1 MSEWESNRRS
11 LAASSYQRWQPPS
24 WDSAGSDAD
33 PLQTGVSGASSPIAA
48 AALEQLQQ
56 DAYAEAHALGLEEGR
71 AAGRQESAAQVA
83 RWSAL
88 IDALTQPWKM
98 VDRRV
103 ETELI
108 KLVQVLVRQLL
119 ERELRDSPE
128 ILLGWV
134 RAGLA
139 ALPRDADPVEIRM
152 HPEDAAWVRD
162 QLEENPRWRIA
173 EDDQLACGACRIQG
187 ADAEVDAGLDAR
199 LAAAFSQAFDGMT
212 GGVEAFHDA

>member
-1 MSEWESNRRS
+1 MSEWESKRCS
-11 LAASSYQRWQPPS
+11 LAASGYQRWQPPS
-24 WDSAGSDAD
+24 WDSTSPAAD
-33 PLQTGVSGASSPIAA
+33 PLQTGVSGASSPLAA

-83 RWSAL
+83 RWGAL

-119 ERELRDSPE
+119 ERELRDSPD
-128 ILLGWV
+128 ILLGWL

-152 HPEDAAWVRD
+152 HPEDATWVRD

-173 EDDQLACGACRIQG
+173 EDDQLAHGACRIQG